1 MSTPSTGELLQIA
14 AEVEDNLHRQ
24 VLAQWFPR
32 AVDPAGGFHQ
42 NYAEDWSRL
51 PGDDRSVVYQ
61 SRLTWLAAQAAQ
73 RFPHHSP
80 GYLNDARHGFYCLR
94 DRLWDTKNGGFF
106 WAVDGAG
113 EPARGGEKHVYGV
126 SFAIYA
132 LAALY
137 HASKDG
143 AVLSLA
149 QAAFGWLQAHA
160 HDTVNGG
167 WHESLSRTNVP
178 ILAPAGGGGSDALGT
193 RQGCKSMNTHIH
205 LLESLAALCEAR
217 PSQPLREALLEVF
230 LVVRD
235 KVAVESAGYLN
246 LFFTPDWKVQPDHDS
261 YGHDVETAFLLV
273 EGSAVL
279 GLPHDPRTWALAR
292 RIVDHALGFGW
303 DTKNGGFYDSGG
315 ASGPILDRNKIWWVQ
330 AEGLNALLLM
340 DSKFGRETG
349 HYWDA
354 FLRQWRFIQNH
365 QTDPKHGGWLSEV
378 AENGDTLLGRVK
390 SDSWTE
396 GYHQGRALLTVS
408 ATLRKM
414 ASRSNETRQKG

>member
-1 MSTPSTGELLQIA
+1 MSTPSTGERLQIA

-24 VLAQWFPR
+24 VLNQWFPR

-61 SRLTWLAAQAAQ
+61 SRLTWLAAQAAL
-73 RFPHHSP
+73 RFPDQSKA
-80 GYLNDARHGFYCLR
+80 YLSCARHGFQCLK

-113 EPARGGEKHVYGV
+113 EPVRAGEKSVYGV

-137 HASKDG
+137 HASKDE
-143 AVLSLA
+143 AALSLA
-149 QAAFGWLQAHA
+149 QEAFRWLQVHA
-160 HDTVNGG
+160 HDTANGG
-167 WHESLSRTNVP
+167 WREALTRHGEP
-178 ILAPAGGGGSDALGT
+178 IIAPAAGSATDPIGT
-193 RQGCKSMNTHIH
+193 RYGSKSMNTHIH
-205 LLESLAALCEAR
+205 LLESLTALYEAR
-217 PSQPLREALLEVF
+217 PSQPGREALLEVF

-246 LFFTPDWKVQPDHDS
+246 LFFTPDWKVVPDHDS

-273 EGSAVL
+273 EASAAL
-279 GLPHDPRTWALAR
+279 GMPGDTRTWALAR
-292 RIVDHALGFGW
+292 RIVDHALKFGW
-303 DTKNGGFYDSGG
+303 DTQHGGFYDSGEIAG
-315 ASGPILDRNKIWWVQ
+315 LPLNRDKIWWVQ

-340 DSKFGRETG
+340 DGKFGRETSR
-349 HYWDA
+349 YWDA
-354 FLRQWRFIQNH
+354 FLTQWRFIQKH
-365 QTDPKHGGWLSEV
+365 QIDAKYGGWLSEV
-378 AENGDTLLGRVK
+378 AENGDTLPGRLK

-396 GYHQGRALLTVS
+396 CYHQGRALLTVS
-408 ATLRKM
+408 AALRAK
-414 ASRSNETRQKG
+414 A